1 PYGGPPRDGNPQ
13 PAADWTIKVSA
24 QLTGQFSVK
33 QVVQGDLTVTLGS
46 TDGSAYGITIQHAA
60 DGTVTIPEWAFTID
74 GNLHIGKPD
83 GQGGVTSFLD
93 VSVANLSVTD
103 VHDPKT
109 GLGTLTVDGKV
120 SLKPAFWNTDTKFSG
135 QLGNIVDG
143 GSDHGLVFVEDKTGN
158 RHLESFFARLTI
170 DK

>member
-1 PYGGPPRDGNPQ
+1 
-13 PAADWTIKVSA
+13 
-24 QLTGQFSVK
+24 
-33 QVVQGDLTVTLGS
+33 
-46 TDGSAYGITIQHAA
+46 
-60 DGTVTIPEWAFTID
+60 FTID

-170 DK
+170 DKEHPTKPGDNATFFDQLKIYSLDVSLKGELEDGHLKDLDVAGNVTLAIGD